1 MQIISNP
8 FPLRPAT
15 GDARPTPETSK
26 VVQFLADAAQQLAV
40 QDADGFVDCAADLTI
55 RALAAAAAV
64 GHFHGG
70 TEVDGV
76 LAVLADTVHTYA
88 DTARAYLDPLF
99 AGNRPDLHDRAT
111 ALDTAADQ
119 LTEIVRAMEAEFR
132 GVITVRATW
141 SPGERV
147 EVFDYEDHPM
157 GEYVP
162 LDPPATPVDTTEEAT
177 RQLAERHFVVV
188 GDWEKSTGKVL
199 DVEFEEYH
207 AALRFTLTF

>member
-1 MQIISNP
+1 MEIISNP

-15 GDARPTPETSK
+15 EDTRPATETSK
-26 VVQFLADAAQQLAV
+26 VVRFLTEVAQELAV
-40 QDADGFVDCAADLTI
+40 QDADGFVDCAADLTV

-70 TEVDGV
+70 AEVDGV
-76 LAVLADTVHTYA
+76 LAVLGDTVNTYT
-88 DTARAYLDPLF
+88 DTARAYMDRLF
-99 AGNRPDLHDRAT
+99 AGNRPDLHERAT
-111 ALDTAADQ
+111 ALFTAADQ

-132 GVITVRATW
+132 GVITVRAIW
-141 SPGERV
+141 SPGDRV

-177 RQLAERHFVVV
+177 RQLAERHFVVI
-188 GDWEKSTGKVL
+188 GDWEKSTGKIL

>member
-8 FPLRPAT
+8 FPLRPTAA
-15 GDARPTPETSK
+15 DARPATEPSK
-26 VVQFLADAAQQLAV
+26 VVQFLTEAAQELAV

-64 GHFHGG
+64 GRFHG
-70 TEVDGV
+70 
-76 LAVLADTVHTYA
+76 DTVNTYT

-99 AGNRPDLHDRAT
+99 TPSRPDLHERAT
-111 ALDTAADQ
+111 ALYTAVDQ

-132 GVITVRATW
+132 GVITVRATL
-141 SPGERV
+141 SPGSAV

-157 GEYVP
+157 GTYVP

-177 RQLAERHFVVV
+177 RQLAERRFVVV
-188 GDWEKSTGKVL
+188 GDWEKSTGKIF

>member
-8 FPLRPAT
+8 FPLRPT
-15 GDARPTPETSK
+15 TDDARPAPEASK
-26 VVQFLADAAQQLAV
+26 VVQFLTEAAQELAV
-40 QDADGFVDCAADLTI
+40 QDADGFVDCAADLTV

-64 GHFHGG
+64 GRFHGG

-76 LAVLADTVHTYA
+76 LTVLGDTVNTYT

-99 AGNRPDLHDRAT
+99 TPSRPDLHERAT
-111 ALDTAADQ
+111 ALYTAVDQ

-141 SPGERV
+141 SPGGRV

-157 GEYVP
+157 GEYIP
-162 LDPPATPVDTTEEAT
+162 LDPPATPVDSTEEAT
-177 RQLAERHFVVV
+177 RQLAERHFVVI
-188 GDWEKSTGKVL
+188 GDWEKSTGKIF